1 MTERHWSDLA
11 RRKAAN
17 EVKAATRS
25 QTLAPHLTA
34 KTMAAERAAAQN
46 PHLHQLMQ
54 ERAVLE
60 KRMNAA
66 AGGGTLAGSSDP
78 RDAVRFQVPTM
89 AQRRA
94 DHDRWARQR
103 DQLTGTSGKGDSGF
117 DRASTASGA
126 EWQRPLN
133 PAASNPAVAEPALRA
148 TPGETPR
155 GSPSLAQA
163 WLQRRTG
170 AGRFRGPSAESE
182 AAEDV
187 GARLDQRLG
196 RARSLAGHARNA
208 ARGIDDKLRDLDRQF
223 AQGDRDLAEQGA
235 SEQDRAQLQQIKK
248 DLGLDNY
255 TKARDKGGA
264 MLSKATVLP
273 DSYSAAR
280 RKVEDNWS
288 NRRDAVGGADTQS
301 YMRPLRGLNARVLGM
316 GLPDMEERAAH
327 LKAAALDKRR
337 AAREE
342 ENSDAA
348 RRERALEKRRLARD
362 GE

>member
-17 EVKAATRS
+17 ELKAATRS
-25 QTLAPHLTA
+25 QTLVPHLTA

-54 ERAVLE
+54 ERVVLE
-60 KRMNAA
+60 KRMSAA
-66 AGGGTLAGSSDP
+66 AGGGALASSSDP
-78 RDAVRFQVPTM
+78 RDALRFQVQSM

-103 DQLTGTSGKGDSGF
+103 DQLTDTPRDGDSGF
-117 DRASTASGA
+117 NRAQTISGA
-126 EWQRPLN
+126 DWQRPLN
-133 PAASNPAVAEPALRA
+133 PGTPNPAAAEPALRA
-148 TPGETPR
+148 TPGETPG
-155 GSPSLAQA
+155 GSPSLAQD

-170 AGRFRGPSAESE
+170 PGRLRGPAAESE
-182 AAEDV
+182 TAEDV

-223 AQGDRDLAEQGA
+223 EQGDRDLAKQGA
-235 SEQDRAQLQQIKK
+235 SEQDRAELQKIKK

-255 TKARDKGGA
+255 TKVRDKGDA
-264 MLSKATVLP
+264 VLSKATVLP
-273 DSYSAAR
+273 DSYSAAK
-280 RKVEDNWS
+280 RKIEDNWLT
-288 NRRDAVGGADTQS
+288 RRDAIGGADTQS
-301 YMRPLRGLNARVLGM
+301 YMRPLRSLNERVLGM
-316 GLPDMEERAAH
+316 GLPDIEERAAN